1 MSKYNQ
7 ELHSNYQKAIQA
19 FLNVYPGKTDK
30 MSVLI
35 DSYCRTCALYL
46 WNTFGVDLSV
56 CTDGINELYAENKH
70 KRAYTT
76 TQVNHGVGAGE
87 CLIDGGKQP
96 IGVVSHHALAV
107 DGDAHLRQAAG
118 QIGGVGIDDIA
129 QEQFRADGQN
139 FNGVIHIRTSNI
151 HGMGIRSG
159 ESAHS
164 YSIIEGGILSRES
177 LAGRGNVGYN
187 RGE

>member
-30 MSVLI
+30 MSMLI

-56 CTDGINELYAENKH
+56 CTDGINVLYAEDKY

-76 TQVNHGVGAGE
+76 TQVASALNKLAQKQYTLPVPEFFENIVAQDR
-87 CLIDGGKQP
+87 IDGTNYMVAVQP
-96 IGVVSHHALAV
+96 LHTLPVIASL
-107 DGDAHLRQAAG
+107 HL
-118 QIGGVGIDDIA
+118 
-129 QEQFRADGQN
+129 F
-139 FNGVIHIRTSNI
+139 TK
-151 HGMGIRSG
+151 
-159 ESAHS
+159 
-164 YSIIEGGILSRES
+164 
-177 LAGRGNVGYN
+177 N
-187 RGE
+187 RGCFLRDT